1 MREFK
6 YNVLPTNFRLPNKQL
21 YGGTWVWGYRQPD
34 QLDDPTKNSY
44 LGPVIV
50 ATRGTPT
57 EIKYVNQLTTGAATN
72 VLAYKYSIDQTLHWA
87 APTGEALNADGS
99 MGMGMLPSGDR
110 ADTYKGP
117 IPAVP
122 HLHGGEVPA
131 LIDGTPDSWFTG
143 DGQYHGKAFYS
154 KDGSEGVPPCNYAIY
169 RYPNKQ
175 EAALLWFHDHTLGA
189 TRANVYCGLA
199 GAYLLTDPNL
209 QLPAGF
215 DQLPLTPLVIQDRS
229 FDTNGQ
235 FLLPAGS
242 PNTPNPDH
250 PYWVPEFVG
259 DTILVNGKVW
269 PFMQVEPKRYR
280 FLIINGSNA
289 RTYELFL
296 TNTVT
301 KVNGPAMWQIGTD
314 GGLPGFGGQ
323 DRSQRAQ
330 GPAPAPGDD
339 ARRARRPDHR
349 LRGQGRADAGAQ
361 KRCQNSLPGWI
372 SA

>member
-1 MREFK
+1 M
-6 YNVLPTNFRLPNKQL
+6 
-21 YGGTWVWGYRQPD
+21 
-34 QLDDPTKNSY
+34 
-44 LGPVIV
+44 
-50 ATRGTPT
+50 
-57 EIKYVNQLTTGAATN
+57 
-72 VLAYKYSIDQTLHWA
+72 
-87 APTGEALNADGS
+87 
-99 MGMGMLPSGDR
+99 
-110 ADTYKGP
+110 
-117 IPAVP
+117 
-122 HLHGGEVPA
+122 
-131 LIDGTPDSWFTG
+131 
-143 DGQYHGKAFYS
+143 
-154 KDGSEGVPPCNYAIY
+154 
-169 RYPNKQ
+169 
-175 EAALLWFHDHTLGA
+175 LWFHDHTLGA

-199 GAYLLTDPNL
+199 GGYLLTDPNL
-209 QLPAGF
+209 QMPAGF

-314 GGLPGFGGQ
+314 GGYLDTAVKIDPNAPKGQLQRLVMMPGERVDLIIDFAGM
-323 DRSQRAQ
+323 
-330 GPAPAPGDD
+330 
-339 ARRARRPDHR
+339 
-349 LRGQGRADAGAQ
+349 GRADAGAQ
-361 KRCQNSLPGWI
+361 KRCQDSLPGWI